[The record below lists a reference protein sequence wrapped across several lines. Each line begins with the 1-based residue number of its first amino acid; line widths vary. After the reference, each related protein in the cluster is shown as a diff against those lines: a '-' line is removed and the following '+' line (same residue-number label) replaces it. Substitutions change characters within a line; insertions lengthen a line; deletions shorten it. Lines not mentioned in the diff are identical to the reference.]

1 MINLFTLQGL
11 IVSLALELGS
21 DFLPEEV
28 TCEAVQTLHLT
39 ILGNRVMLSW
49 SPGFRAAVTAQSG
62 LFVHNWWLA
71 AAEALLSTLTHR
83 HPGTSRLCPYWQPP
97 GVYPS
102 GTVHVPFAHCF

>member
-1 MINLFTLQGL
+1 MVEYFFSLLLDMINLFTLQGL

-49 SPGFRAAVTAQSG
+49 SLGSEQ
-62 LFVHNWWLA
+62 L
-71 AAEALLSTLTHR
+71 
-83 HPGTSRLCPYWQPP
+83 
-97 GVYPS
+97 
-102 GTVHVPFAHCF
+102 

>member
-49 SPGFRAAVTAQSG
+49 SLGSEQ
-62 LFVHNWWLA
+62 L
-71 AAEALLSTLTHR
+71 
-83 HPGTSRLCPYWQPP
+83 
-97 GVYPS
+97 
-102 GTVHVPFAHCF
+102 